1 MFLWIFISLWLFLSK
16 NGLAQEKVIGVYYFT
31 PTFGH
36 IHQSALKSS
45 PSLTTIQCSHPL
57 KVIESSKVSVGPEWS
72 YVQVAD
78 YKGFVLKSFLSE
90 KRPSCLQGKYPKF
103 FDAFN
108 LDLAELY
115 YWGKLSDHFIQGT
128 TRVK

>member
-1 MFLWIFISLWLFLSK
+1 MIFWIFFISFLSS
-16 NGLAQEKVIGVYYFT
+16 AETRPIEERVVGVYYFT
-31 PTFGH
+31 PIFGH
-36 IHQSALKSS
+36 IHQSAVKTS

-57 KVIESSKVSVGPEWS
+57 KIIESSKVSVGQEWA

-78 YKGFVLKSFLSE
+78 YKGFVYRSFLSE

-115 YWGKLSDHFIQGT
+115 YWGRLSDHFIQGV